1 MDTLFDHASSIMTVA
16 SFLTFMGI
24 LAWTFAL
31 RRAADFDSAAAL
43 PFLDEET
50 GDV

>member
-16 SFLTFMGI
+16 SFVTFLGI

-31 RRAADFDSAAAL
+31 RRASDFDAAARL
-43 PFLDEET
+43 PFMDGES